1 VRQDSRA
8 REAGQ
13 AAPLLL
19 AGVLAV
25 LLGVVVLA
33 VFARAIQ
40 ARGEHQTAA
49 DLAALAGARAM
60 HTAYPRLFEPGF
72 EAGVRNPN
80 HLERGAYL
88 ALARE
93 AAVQTARANG
103 AHAVAVSFPRAD
115 AIAPVRIRV
124 AVDDAVRVAVG
135 RARAALA
142 SEDVAEAELVPPS
155 MLPVDSLGEGEY
167 TGPFAFRQGKPMRP
181 DVALAFDR
189 MYAAAR
195 ADGIDLVIASAFRS
209 DEEQARLFAAHPDPK
224 WVAPPGHSLHRLG
237 TELDIGPAGAYGW
250 LAQHASEFHFVK
262 RYSWEPW
269 HFGYALNAGSR
280 TPLVLEKRG
289 DGQRGGVPSFVPAA
303 YAGALSAAAQRWN
316 VSAALLGAQLY
327 AESGFNPFAVSPAGA
342 RGIAQFMPGTAR
354 QYGLANPFDA
364 GSSIDAQAH
373 LMRDLLR
380 EFGSV
385 PLALAAYNA
394 GSRRVHDCGCVPA
407 IPETLAYVAKIL
419 GIMGGLGDPG
429 ALGGSTGLEV
439 RLVA

>member
-1 VRQDSRA
+1 VVTGRHPR

-13 AAPLLL
+13 ATLLLL
-19 AGVLAV
+19 AGLLAV
-25 LLGVVVLA
+25 LFGAVVLG

-40 ARGEHQTAA
+40 ARGQHQGAA

-60 HTAYPRLFEPGF
+60 HTAYPRLFEPAV
-72 EAGVRNPN
+72 EDGVRNPN
-80 HLERGAYL
+80 HLERDAYL
-88 ALARE
+88 ALGR
-93 AAVQTARANG
+93 AAAERTARANG
-103 AHAVAVSFPRAD
+103 AHAVDVSFPDAD
-115 AIAPVRIRV
+115 PIAPVRIRV

-135 RARAALA
+135 AAQSA
-142 SEDVAEAELVPPS
+142 VRSEQVAEAELVPPDA
-155 MLPVDSLGEGEY
+155 LPVVSLGEGEY
-167 TGPFAFRQGKPMRP
+167 RGPFAFRQGKPMRP
-181 DVALAFDR
+181 DVAMAFDR

-195 ADGIDLVIASAFRS
+195 AEGVYLVIVSAH
-209 DEEQARLFAAHPDPK
+209 LYAAHPDPK

-237 TELDIGPAGAYGW
+237 TELDIGPSNAYAW
-250 LAQHASEFHFVK
+250 LAQHAGEFHFVR

-280 TPLVLEKRG
+280 PPLVLETRGG
-289 DGQRGGVPSFVPAA
+289 DGGSIPSFVPAG
-303 YAGALSAAAQRWN
+303 YAGYLSHAAQRWN

-342 RGIAQFMPGTAR
+342 RGIAQFMPRTAR
-354 QYGLANPFDA
+354 QYGLANPFDP

-394 GSRRVHDCGCVPA
+394 GPQKVRDCGCVPP
-407 IPETLAYVAKIL
+407 IPETRAYVAKIL
-419 GIMGGLGDPG
+419 GLMGGLGDPG
-429 ALGGSTGLEV
+429 ALGASSGLEV
-439 RLVA
+439 HLIA